1 MASLRIDI
9 EAIMN
14 RATFE
19 PESLIELG
27 DLQGFRKL
35 ALVTGAGDSYVDLID
50 EDAPAW
56 PLYQA
61 LNPMPIGNSLLWSLM
76 LMDQRPDEVGAFQC
90 LHSNLLAAGL
100 DSLTFNR
107 ALYWAYQEHTYG
119 YAEAF
124 LAGKRATHQ
133 VQQSRRSFDR
143 LTQRGRAA
151 HLHLVVQ
158 PRAQERPL
166 IRSATK

>member
-1 MASLRIDI
+1 MSEYMRLLA
-9 EAIMN
+9 
-14 RATFE
+14 FE
-19 PESLIELG
+19 PESLIELD

-35 ALVTGAGDSYVDLID
+35 AIVAGAGDSYIDLID
-50 EDAPAW
+50 EGAPTW

-61 LNPMPIGNSLLWSLM
+61 LSPVPIGNSLSWGLM
-76 LMDQRPDEVGAFQC
+76 ILDQRPIDARAFNA
-90 LHSNLLAAGL
+90 LHRQLGAAGL

-151 HLHLVVQ
+151 HLHIVV
-158 PRAQERPL
+158 
-166 IRSATK
+166 

>member
-1 MASLRIDI
+1 MSEYMRLLA
-9 EAIMN
+9 
-14 RATFE
+14 FE
-19 PESLIELG
+19 PESLIELD

-35 ALVTGAGDSYVDLID
+35 AIVAGAGDSYIDLID
-50 EDAPAW
+50 EGAPTW

-61 LNPMPIGNSLLWSLM
+61 LSPVTIGNSLSWGLM
-76 LMDQRPDEVGAFQC
+76 ILDQRPIDAEAFNA
-90 LHSNLLAAGL
+90 LHRQLGAAGL

-151 HLHLVVQ
+151 HLHIVV
-158 PRAQERPL
+158 
-166 IRSATK
+166 